1 VRDALDAFLASIPG
15 SAAVLAK
22 HNEAVALFGF
32 FLSETLG
39 QPITPAAITD
49 CYAAARLR
57 APRNMSDTMTKSKAF
72 VKDRSGWSLQR
83 DAAVRWRSLVP
94 TTASPAANH
103 SEDERRKTVMVVY
116 GRDEETRRDMF
127 AFLRS
132 LHLSPIEWNN
142 AVAQTGKASPY
153 VGEILTAAFSM
164 AQAFLVLMTP
174 DEQVTLRPELR
185 KSAHDS
191 DMAYQPRPNVILEA
205 GMALAK
211 DEGRTILVATGPLR
225 GMSDLDGRHVVRLDN
240 SAERRNDLIQ
250 RLKVAGCSPKADG
263 TDWISSGNFERFT

>member
-1 VRDALDAFLASIPG
+1 MRDALDPFLASIPG
-15 SAAVLAK
+15 SAAILAE
-22 HNEAVALFGF
+22 HSEAVALFGF
-32 FLSETLG
+32 FLSEALG
-39 QPITPAAITD
+39 QAITPAAITE

-57 APRNMSDTMTKSKAF
+57 VPRNMSDTMTKSKAF
-72 VKDRSGWSLQR
+72 VKGKSGWTLQR
-83 DAAVRWRSLVP
+83 DAAARWRPLVP
-94 TTASPAANH
+94 TTASGPVNH
-103 SEDERRKTVMVVY
+103 SDEERRKAVMVVY
-116 GRDEETRRDMF
+116 GRDEDTRRDMF
-127 AFLRS
+127 NFLHS
-132 LHLSPIEWNN
+132 LHLSPIGWNS

-174 DEQVTLRPELR
+174 DEQVALRPELR

-191 DMAYQPRPNVILEA
+191 DTSYQPRPNVILEA

-211 DEGRTILVATGPLR
+211 DEARTILVATGPLR

-250 RLKVAGCSPKADG
+250 RLKVAGCSPRADG
-263 TDWISSGNFERFT
+263 SDWIRTGDFERFT